1 MLTRL
6 IIKNFRLFK
15 EETIID
21 LTKTN
26 YTLLPQ
32 NVADNDVLKGCIFAG
47 TNASSKSTIIQ
58 AIKLFMD
65 LLFSQKDVNYTLFSY
80 LFSEY
85 KTYSLSYEFLIDE
98 HKKTINLMRIQ
109 EEYLYLKNSMS
120 IKN

>member
-32 NVADNDVLKGCIFAG
+32 NVADNGVLKGCIFAG

-58 AIKLFMD
+58 AIKLLMD
-65 LLFSQKDVNYTLFSY
+65 LLFSQKDVNYTLFSC
-80 LFSEY
+80 LFSED

-98 HKKTINLMRIQ
+98 HKRNYKFDADTRRISIF
-109 EEYLYLKNSMS
+109 EKLYVD
-120 IKN
+120 

>member
-32 NVADNDVLKGCIFAG
+32 NVADNGVLKGCIFAG
-47 TNASSKSTIIQ
+47 TNVSGKSTIIQ
-58 AIKLFMD
+58 AKKLLMD
-65 LLFSQKDVNYTLFSY
+65 LLFSQKDVNYTLFSC
-80 LFSEY
+80 LFSDA
-85 KTYSLSYEFLIDE
+85 KPIRFP
-98 HKKTINLMRIQ
+98 M
-109 EEYLYLKNSMS
+109 NS
-120 IKN
+120 